1 MLARRPT
8 RLGTSPAAGLLTM
21 QYSPQLSAE
30 ANAARA
36 LVRRVVVI
44 GYHLVLWFFAFQLAL
59 ALRFE
64 GDVPRPWNT
73 RRWPVLAILIGLRL
87 VTFYRA
93 GLFHGLWRYAGMPEL
108 KNLAWA
114 STLPSLLVFALG
126 MSVNSFRM
134 PLGTYLGEWL
144 AAIVLGGGSRFV
156 IRILRERSAR
166 TGKRRADGLRTLIVG
181 AGDAGDSLLRDMQR
195 APDSKWIIEGFLDD
209 NLGKTGAMVRDIR
222 ILGPADEATLSRLI
236 PDLDIKLVVLAIP
249 TADGARLR
257 QIVAVC
263 RKFGVQTKTMPSLAD
278 RIEGQLPLAA
288 LREIAIEDL
297 LRRAPVQLD
306 THQVGEFLEG
316 RTILVTGAAGS
327 IGSELAR
334 QVLRFGPGR
343 LLLFDHNENGLF
355 HVERELR
362 ALHPEAQISALIG
375 DMTDRLRVE
384 AVFRTHR
391 PAVVFHAAAHKHV
404 PMMEFNPGEAV
415 KNNVFGT
422 QLVADAAHDFG
433 ARAFVMVSTDK
444 AVNPT
449 SIMGATKRIAEMI
462 IQARAGTSP
471 TRYVAVRFGN
481 VLGSAGS
488 VVPIFREQ
496 IAKGGPVKVTHPE
509 MRRYFMTIPE
519 AAQLVLQAGALG
531 NGGEIFV
538 LDMGEPVKIID
549 LARDLI
555 ELSGLRPD
563 IDINIEFT
571 GTRPGEKLF
580 EELLHNEETFDTT
593 PHPKI
598 VVGRF
603 LPTPAEIVNKD
614 LATLRAV
621 AVAGDDDAIRRV
633 ISHMVPEATLTMG
646 TSDPPPSSGAHKAAE
661 LTDSVE
667 AQLAPPSLAGVQH
680 A

>member
-1 MLARRPT
+1 MR
-8 RLGTSPAAGLLTM
+8 TSPPIHSRGTLRVGLLTM
-21 QYSPQLSAE
+21 QYSPQISAE
-30 ANAARA
+30 ANANRA
-36 LVRRVVVI
+36 LVRRIVVI
-44 GYHLVLWFFAFQLAL
+44 GYHTLLWALAFHLGL
-59 ALRFE
+59 ALRFD
-64 GDVPRPWNT
+64 GYIPSPWNT
-73 RRWPVLAILIGLRL
+73 RRWPILAILIGLRL
-87 VTFYRA
+87 LAFYKS

-108 KNLAWA
+108 KSLAWA
-114 STLPSLLVFALG
+114 STLPTLFIITLGAAVPSL
-126 MSVNSFRM
+126 RM
-134 PLGTYLGEWL
+134 PRGTYLGEWL
-144 AAIVLGGGSRFV
+144 ASIVLVGGSRFV
-156 IRILRERSAR
+156 IRIFRERRSG
-166 TGKRRADGLRTLIVG
+166 GKTRADALRTLIVG

-195 APDSKWIIEGFLDD
+195 HPDGKWVVEGFLDD
-209 NLGKTGAMVRDIR
+209 NLGKTGSLVRDIR

-249 TADGARLR
+249 AADGTRLR
-257 QIVAVC
+257 QIVDIC
-263 RKFGVQTKTMPSLAD
+263 RKFKVQTKTMPSLAA
-278 RIEGQLPLAA
+278 RIDELPVAA

-306 THQVGEFLEG
+306 TEQVGDFLEG

-362 ALHPEAQISALIG
+362 ALFPEAQINALIG

-384 AVFRTHR
+384 AVFRTFR

-404 PMMEFNPGEAV
+404 PMMEFNPAEAV

-496 IAKGGPVKVTHPE
+496 IARGGPVQVTHPE

-531 NGGEIFV
+531 KGGEIFV
-538 LDMGEPVKIID
+538 LDMGDPVKIVD

-563 IDINIEFT
+563 IDIQIEFT

-603 LPTPAEIVNKD
+603 HSTPAEIVNKG

-621 AVAGDDDAIRRV
+621 ALAGDEDAIRRI
-633 ISHMVPEATLTMG
+633 ISHMVPEAKLTMTG
-646 TSDPPPSSGAHKAAE
+646 TLPPTSSGTFKAPE
-661 LTDSVE
+661 LAGETEPAV
-667 AQLAPPSLAGVQH
+667 APSLVGVQH

>member
-1 MLARRPT
+1 
-8 RLGTSPAAGLLTM
+8 M
-21 QYSPQLSAE
+21 QYSPQMSAE
-30 ANAARA
+30 ANATRA
-36 LVRRVVVI
+36 LVRRIVVI
-44 GYHLVLWFFAFQLAL
+44 GYHLVLWAFAFQLAM

-64 GDVPRPWNT
+64 GDVPRPWSS
-73 RRWPVLAILIGLRL
+73 RRWPVLGILIALRL

-114 STLPSLLVFALG
+114 STFPTLLIFTLG
-126 MSVNSFRM
+126 MGADGFRM

-144 AAIVLGGGSRFV
+144 ASIVLVGGSRFA
-156 IRILRERSAR
+156 IRIFREYSTS
-166 TGKRRADGLRTLIVG
+166 TGGKPRPDALRTLIVG

-195 APDSKWIIEGFLDD
+195 APGSKWIIEGFLDD

-222 ILGPADEATLSRLI
+222 ILGPADESTLSRLI

-257 QIVAVC
+257 QIVELC
-263 RKFGVQTKTMPSLAD
+263 RKFGVQTKTIPSLAD
-278 RIEGQLPLAA
+278 RIDGQLPLAA

-362 ALHPEAQISALIG
+362 ALFPEAQINALIG

-384 AVFRTHR
+384 SVFRTHR

-538 LDMGEPVKIID
+538 LDMGEPVKIVD

-563 IDINIEFT
+563 IDIDIEFT

-603 LPTPAEIVNKD
+603 QPTPAEIVNKD

-621 AVAGDDDAIRRV
+621 AIAGDDEGIRRV

-646 TSDPPPSSGAHKAAE
+646 SSVPPPSSRSFKTPEHIEGA
-661 LTDSVE
+661 E
-667 AQLAPPSLAGVQH
+667 AQHSPPLAGVQH

>member
-1 MLARRPT
+1 MI
-8 RLGTSPAAGLLTM
+8 
-21 QYSPQLSAE
+21 
-30 ANAARA
+30 
-36 LVRRVVVI
+36 RRVVVI
-44 GYHLVLWFFAFQLAL
+44 GYHLVLWAFAFQLAMT
-59 ALRFE
+59 LRFDGE
-64 GDVPRPWNT
+64 VPPPWNS
-73 RRWPVLAILIGLRL
+73 RRWLVLGILVALRL
-87 VTFYRA
+87 VAFYWT

-108 KNLAWA
+108 KSLATA
-114 STLPSLLVFALG
+114 STLPTLVIFGLG
-126 MSVNSFRM
+126 MLTDALRM
-134 PLGTYLGEWL
+134 PRTTYLGEWL
-144 AAIVLGGGSRFV
+144 ASIVLVGGSRFV
-156 IRILRERSAR
+156 IRIIRERHVGGS
-166 TGKRRADGLRTLIVG
+166 RRPDALPTLIVG
-181 AGDAGDSLLRDMQR
+181 AGDAGESILRDLQR
-195 APDSKWIIEGFLDD
+195 TPDSKWAVQGFLDD
-209 NLGKTGAMVRDIR
+209 NIGKTGALVRDIR
-222 ILGPADEATLSRLI
+222 VLGTADEATLSRLI

-249 TADGARLR
+249 AADGSRLR
-257 QIVAVC
+257 QIVDVC

-278 RIEGQLPLAA
+278 RIEGQLPLAT

-306 THQVGEFLEG
+306 TEQVGEFLEG

-362 ALHPEAQISALIG
+362 ALFPDAQINALIG

-384 AVFRTHR
+384 AVFRKYR

-404 PMMEFNPGEAV
+404 PMMEFNPAEAV

-496 IAKGGPVKVTHPE
+496 IARGGPVTITHPE

-519 AAQLVLQAGALG
+519 ATQLVLQAGALG
-531 NGGEIFV
+531 KGGEIFV
-538 LDMGEPVKIID
+538 LDMGDPVKIVD

-555 ELSGLRPD
+555 QLSGLRPEVD
-563 IDINIEFT
+563 IAIEFT
-571 GTRPGEKLF
+571 GMRPGEKLF

-603 LPTPAEIVNKD
+603 QPTPAEIVNEG
-614 LATLRAV
+614 LSSLRAV
-621 AVAGDDDAIRRV
+621 ALAGEEEALRR
-633 ISHMVPEATLTMG
+633 IIARMVPEAKLTMAG
-646 TSDPPPSSGAHKAAE
+646 TPPSGGPTAPRPTAEEALEAHQPLE
-661 LTDSVE
+661 QGE
-667 AQLAPPSLAGVQH
+667 ASLRPSLVSVQP

>member
-1 MLARRPT
+1 
-8 RLGTSPAAGLLTM
+8 M
-21 QYSPQLSAE
+21 QYSPQISAE
-30 ANAARA
+30 ANANRA
-36 LVRRVVVI
+36 LVRRIVVI
-44 GYHLVLWFFAFQLAL
+44 GYHIVLWVFAFQLAMT
-59 ALRFE
+59 LRFD
-64 GDVPRPWNT
+64 GDVPNPWNT
-73 RRWPVLAILIGLRL
+73 RRWTVLAILIGFRL
-87 VTFYRA
+87 LTFYKS

-108 KNLAWA
+108 KSLAWA
-114 STLPSLLVFALG
+114 STLPTFVVFALG
-126 MSVNSFRM
+126 MGMDTFRL
-134 PLGTYLGEWL
+134 PRTTYLGEWL
-144 AAIVLGGGSRFV
+144 ASIVLVGGSRFV
-156 IRILRERSAR
+156 IRIFREQRAGNGR
-166 TGKRRADGLRTLIVG
+166 PRADALRTLIVG

-195 APDSKWIIEGFLDD
+195 APDNKWAVEGFLDD
-209 NLGKTGAMVRDIR
+209 NLGKTGSMVRDIR

-257 QIVAVC
+257 QIVDIC
-263 RKFGVQTKTMPSLAD
+263 RKFKVQTKTMPSLAD

-306 THQVGEFLEG
+306 TEQVGEFLEG

-355 HVERELR
+355 HIERELR
-362 ALHPEAQISALIG
+362 ATFPDAEINALIG

-384 AVFRTHR
+384 AVFRTFR

-404 PMMEFNPGEAV
+404 PMMEFNPAEAV

-496 IAKGGPVKVTHPE
+496 IAKGGPLKVTHPE
-509 MRRYFMTIPE
+509 MTRYFMTIPE

-531 NGGEIFV
+531 KGGEIFV
-538 LDMGEPVKIID
+538 LDMGEPVKIVD

-563 IDINIEFT
+563 LDIQIEFT

-603 LPTPAEIVNKD
+603 HSTPAEIVNKG

-621 AVAGDDDAIRRV
+621 ALAGEDEAIRRI
-633 ISHMVPEATLTMG
+633 ISHMVPEAKLTMTSALPAFTSG
-646 TSDPPPSSGAHKAAE
+646 TFKTPE
-661 LTDSVE
+661 LPVE
-667 AQLAPPSLAGVQH
+667 TESARTPALAGIQH

>member
-1 MLARRPT
+1 V
-8 RLGTSPAAGLLTM
+8 GNLTM
-21 QYSPQLSAE
+21 QYSPQISAE
-30 ANAARA
+30 ANANRARA
-36 LVRRVVVI
+36 RRVVVI
-44 GYHLVLWFFAFQLAL
+44 GYHVLLWAFAFQLAMS
-59 ALRFE
+59 LRFE
-64 GDVPRPWNT
+64 GDVPSPWNA

-87 VTFYRA
+87 LTFYKT

-108 KNLAWA
+108 KSLAWA
-114 STLPSLLVFALG
+114 STLPTLVVFALG
-126 MSVNSFRM
+126 MGVDAFRM
-134 PLGTYLGEWL
+134 PRTTYLGEWL
-144 AAIVLGGGSRFV
+144 ASIVLVGGSRFV
-156 IRILRERSAR
+156 IRIFRERRSGAAR
-166 TGKRRADGLRTLIVG
+166 PDALRTLIVG

-195 APDSKWIIEGFLDD
+195 APNSKWVVEGFLDD

-257 QIVAVC
+257 QIVDVC
-263 RKFGVQTKTMPSLAD
+263 RKFKVQTKTMPSLAD

-306 THQVGEFLEG
+306 TEQVGDFLEG

-355 HVERELR
+355 HIERELR
-362 ALHPEAQISALIG
+362 AAFPDAQINALIG

-384 AVFRTHR
+384 AVFRTFR

-404 PMMEFNPGEAV
+404 PMMEFNPAEAV

-496 IAKGGPVKVTHPE
+496 IARGGPVTVTHAE
-509 MRRYFMTIPE
+509 MTRYFMTIPE

-531 NGGEIFV
+531 KGGEIFV
-538 LDMGEPVKIID
+538 LDMGAPVKIVD

-563 IDINIEFT
+563 VDIQIEFT

-603 LPTPAEIVNKD
+603 QPTPAEIVNKG

-621 AVAGDDDAIRRV
+621 ALAGEDEAIRRI
-633 ISHMVPEATLTMG
+633 ISHMVPEAKLTMSG
-646 TSDPPPSSGAHKAAE
+646 ALPPFSSGTFKAPEPSAE
-661 LTDSVE
+661 TES
-667 AQLAPPSLAGVQH
+667 ARSPSLAGVQH

>member
-1 MLARRPT
+1 MRRI
-8 RLGTSPAAGLLTM
+8 
-21 QYSPQLSAE
+21 
-30 ANAARA
+30 
-36 LVRRVVVI
+36 VVI
-44 GYHLVLWFFAFQLAL
+44 GYHLLLWAFAFQLAM
-59 ALRFE
+59 ALRFD
-64 GDVPRPWNT
+64 GDVPHPWNS
-73 RRWPVLAILIGLRL
+73 RRWPVLGIL
-87 VTFYRA
+87 VTLRVVAFYRS

-108 KNLAWA
+108 KSLALA
-114 STLPSLLVFALG
+114 STLPTLAVFSLGL
-126 MSVNSFRM
+126 MTNSLRM
-134 PLGTYLGEWL
+134 PRTTYLGEWL
-144 AAIVLGGGSRFV
+144 ASIVLVGGSRFV
-156 IRILRERSAR
+156 IRILRERR
-166 TGKRRADGLRTLIVG
+166 TGGGTRRAGALRTLIVG

-195 APDSKWIIEGFLDD
+195 TPDSKWAIEGFLDD
-209 NLGKTGAMVRDIR
+209 NHGKTGALVRDIR
-222 ILGPADEATLSRLI
+222 VLGPADEATLSRLI

-257 QIVAVC
+257 QIVEIC

-278 RIEGQLPLAA
+278 RIEGQLPLAT

-306 THQVGEFLEG
+306 TEQVGDFLAG

-362 ALHPEAQISALIG
+362 ALFPDAQMNALIG

-384 AVFRTHR
+384 SIFRTFR

-404 PMMEFNPGEAV
+404 PMMEFNPAEAV

-496 IAKGGPVKVTHPE
+496 IARGGPVTVTHPE

-531 NGGEIFV
+531 KGGEIFV
-538 LDMGEPVKIID
+538 LDMGDPVKIVD

-563 IDINIEFT
+563 VDVHIEFT
-571 GTRPGEKLF
+571 GMRPGEKLF
-580 EELLHNEETFDTT
+580 EELLHNEETFDAT

-603 LPTPAEIVNKD
+603 QRTPAEIVNKG
-614 LATLRAV
+614 LGSLRAV
-621 AVAGDDDAIRRV
+621 ALTGDEEALRR
-633 ISHMVPEATLTMG
+633 IIAHMVPEAKLTMA
-646 TSDPPPSSGAHKAAE
+646 SAPPESGPPAPKLPVGEALESLPAVDDHQ
-661 LTDSVE
+661 E
-667 AQLAPPSLAGVQH
+667 AQQRPSLVSAQP

>member
-1 MLARRPT
+1 
-8 RLGTSPAAGLLTM
+8 M
-21 QYSPQLSAE
+21 QYSPQMSAE
-30 ANAARA
+30 ANATRA
-36 LVRRVVVI
+36 LVRRIVVI
-44 GYHLVLWFFAFQLAL
+44 GYHLLLWVFAFQLAM

-64 GDVPRPWNT
+64 GDVPRPWSS
-73 RRWPVLAILIGLRL
+73 RRWPVLGILIAIRL

-114 STLPSLLVFALG
+114 STLPTLLVFALG
-126 MSVNSFRM
+126 MGVDGFRM
-134 PLGTYLGEWL
+134 PRGTYLGEWL
-144 AAIVLGGGSRFV
+144 ASIVLVGGSRFV
-156 IRILRERSAR
+156 IRIFREHSTS
-166 TGKRRADGLRTLIVG
+166 TGGKSRPDALRTLIVG

-222 ILGPADEATLSRLI
+222 ILGPADESTLSRLI

-257 QIVAVC
+257 QIVEVC
-263 RKFGVQTKTMPSLAD
+263 RRFGVQTKTMPSLAD

-362 ALHPEAQISALIG
+362 ALFPEAQINALIG

-538 LDMGEPVKIID
+538 LDMGEPVKIVD

-563 IDINIEFT
+563 IDIDIEFT

-603 LPTPAEIVNKD
+603 QPTPAEIVNKD

-621 AVAGDDDAIRRV
+621 AIAGDDEGIRRV
-633 ISHMVPEATLTMG
+633 ISQMVPEATLTMN
-646 TSDPPPSSGAHKAAE
+646 SSAPPPSSGSLKAPEHIEGA
-661 LTDSVE
+661 E
-667 AQLAPPSLAGVQH
+667 AQHSPSRAGVQL

>member
-1 MLARRPT
+1 
-8 RLGTSPAAGLLTM
+8 M
-21 QYSPQLSAE
+21 QYSPQMSAE
-30 ANAARA
+30 ANATRA
-36 LVRRVVVI
+36 LVRRIVVI
-44 GYHLVLWFFAFQLAL
+44 GYHLLLWVFAFQLAM

-64 GDVPRPWNT
+64 GDVPRPWST
-73 RRWPVLAILIGLRL
+73 RRWPVLAILIAIRL
-87 VTFYRA
+87 VAFYRA

-108 KNLAWA
+108 KKLAWA
-114 STLPSLLVFALG
+114 STYPTLLVLALG
-126 MSVNSFRM
+126 MAMDGFRM
-134 PLGTYLGEWL
+134 PRGTYLGEWL
-144 AAIVLGGGSRFV
+144 ASIVLVGGSRFV
-156 IRILRERSAR
+156 IRIYREHSTS
-166 TGKRRADGLRTLIVG
+166 TGGKPRLDAIRTLIVG

-195 APDSKWIIEGFLDD
+195 APESRWIIEGFLDD

-257 QIVAVC
+257 QIVEIC

-306 THQVGEFLEG
+306 TEQVGEFLEG

-362 ALHPEAQISALIG
+362 ALFPEAQINALIG

-538 LDMGEPVKIID
+538 LDMGEPVKIVD

-555 ELSGLRPD
+555 QLSGLRPD
-563 IDINIEFT
+563 IDIDIEFT

-580 EELLHNEETFDTT
+580 EELLHNEETFDRT

-603 LPTPAEIVNKD
+603 QPTPSEIVNKD

-621 AVAGDDDAIRRV
+621 AVSGDEEGIRRV
-633 ISHMVPEATLTMG
+633 ISHMVPEATLTM
-646 TSDPPPSSGAHKAAE
+646 SSSAPPPSNGQHKAPEHLDGAE
-661 LTDSVE
+661 SQHSAALG
-667 AQLAPPSLAGVQH
+667 AQLA
-680 A
+680 

>member
-1 MLARRPT
+1 M
-8 RLGTSPAAGLLTM
+8 
-21 QYSPQLSAE
+21 SAE
-30 ANAARA
+30 ANATRA
-36 LVRRVVVI
+36 LMRRVVVI
-44 GYHLVLWFFAFQLAL
+44 GYHLLLWVFAFQLAM

-64 GDVPRPWNT
+64 GDVPRPWST
-73 RRWPVLAILIGLRL
+73 RRWPVLAILIAIRF
-87 VTFYRA
+87 VAFYRA

-108 KNLAWA
+108 KKLAWA
-114 STLPSLLVFALG
+114 STFPTLLVFALG
-126 MSVNSFRM
+126 MAVDGFRM
-134 PLGTYLGEWL
+134 PRGTYLGEWL
-144 AAIVLGGGSRFV
+144 ASIVLVGGSRFV
-156 IRILRERSAR
+156 IRIFREHSTS
-166 TGKRRADGLRTLIVG
+166 TGGKPRPDALRTLIVG

-257 QIVAVC
+257 QIVEVC
-263 RKFGVQTKTMPSLAD
+263 RKFGVQTKTMPSLAN
-278 RIEGQLPLAA
+278 RIDGQLPLAA

-306 THQVGEFLEG
+306 TDQVGEFLEG

-362 ALHPEAQISALIG
+362 ALFPEAQINALIG

-415 KNNVFGT
+415 KNSVFGT

-538 LDMGEPVKIID
+538 LDMGEPVKIVD

-563 IDINIEFT
+563 IDIDIEFT

-603 LPTPAEIVNKD
+603 QATPSEIVNKD

-621 AVAGDDDAIRRV
+621 AVAGDDQAIRRV
-633 ISHMVPEATLTMG
+633 ISHMVPEATLTMSG
-646 TSDPPPSSGAHKAAE
+646 SAPPPSSGSLKTPEHLEGA
-661 LTDSVE
+661 E
-667 AQLAPPSLAGVQH
+667 AQHSSSLAGVQL

>member
-1 MLARRPT
+1 
-8 RLGTSPAAGLLTM
+8 M
-21 QYSPQLSAE
+21 QYSPQISAE
-30 ANAARA
+30 ANATRA

-44 GYHLVLWFFAFQLAL
+44 GYHLVLWAFAFQLAMS
-59 ALRFE
+59 LRFE
-64 GDVPRPWNT
+64 GDVPSPWNQ

-87 VTFYRA
+87 LAFYKA

-108 KNLAWA
+108 KSLAWA
-114 STLPSLLVFALG
+114 STLPTAFVFALG
-126 MSVNSFRM
+126 MGFGSFRM
-134 PLGTYLGEWL
+134 PRTTYLGEWL
-144 AAIVLGGGSRFV
+144 ASIVLVGGSRFV
-156 IRILRERSAR
+156 IRIFRERR
-166 TGKRRADGLRTLIVG
+166 TGGRPRADALRTLIVG

-195 APDSKWIIEGFLDD
+195 APDSKWAVEGFLDD

-257 QIVAVC
+257 QIVETC
-263 RKFGVQTKTMPSLAD
+263 RKFKVQTKTMPSLAD
-278 RIEGQLPLAA
+278 RIEGQLPLTA

-306 THQVGEFLEG
+306 TEQVGDFLEG

-355 HVERELR
+355 HIERELR
-362 ALHPEAQISALIG
+362 ALFPEAEINALIG

-384 AVFRTHR
+384 AVFRTFR

-404 PMMEFNPGEAV
+404 PMMEFNPAEAV

-496 IAKGGPVKVTHPE
+496 IARGGPVKVTHPE
-509 MRRYFMTIPE
+509 MQRYFMTIPE

-531 NGGEIFV
+531 KGGEIFV
-538 LDMGEPVKIID
+538 LDMGDPVKIVD

-563 IDINIEFT
+563 VDIQIEFT
-571 GTRPGEKLF
+571 GMRPGEKLF

-603 LPTPAEIVNKD
+603 HETPAEIVNKG

-621 AVAGDDDAIRRV
+621 ALAGDEEAIRRI
-633 ISHMVPEATLTMG
+633 ISHMVPEAKLTTTAG
-646 TSDPPPSSGAHKAAE
+646 
-661 LTDSVE
+661 VV
-667 AQLAPPSLAGVQH
+667 LAPISSTSLKALNLPDEATSALAPALAAGVQH

>member
-1 MLARRPT
+1 
-8 RLGTSPAAGLLTM
+8 M
-21 QYSPQLSAE
+21 QYSPHMSAE
-30 ANAARA
+30 ANATRA
-36 LVRRVVVI
+36 LVRRIVVI
-44 GYHLVLWFFAFQLAL
+44 GYHLLLWAFAFQLAM
-59 ALRFE
+59 ALRFD
-64 GDVPRPWNT
+64 GDVPPPWSS
-73 RRWPVLAILIGLRL
+73 RRWPVLALLVTLRL
-87 VTFYRA
+87 VAFYRS

-108 KNLAWA
+108 KSLAFA
-114 STLPSLLVFALG
+114 STLPTLVVFALG
-126 MSVNSFRM
+126 LMTDTLRM
-134 PLGTYLGEWL
+134 PRTTYLGEWL
-144 AAIVLGGGSRFV
+144 ASIVLVGGSRFV
-156 IRILRERSAR
+156 IRIFRERGSSS
-166 TGKRRADGLRTLIVG
+166 KLRADALRTLIVG
-181 AGDAGDSLLRDMQR
+181 AGDAGESLLRDMQR
-195 APDSKWIIEGFLDD
+195 HPDSKWAIEGFLDD
-209 NLGKTGAMVRDIR
+209 NYRKTGALVRDIR
-222 ILGPADEATLSRLI
+222 VLGPANEATLSRLI
-236 PDLDIKLVVLAIP
+236 PDLDIQLVVVAIP
-249 TADGARLR
+249 SADGARLR
-257 QIVAVC
+257 QIVDVC

-278 RIEGQLPLAA
+278 RIEGQLPLAT

-306 THQVGEFLEG
+306 TLQVGEFLAG

-362 ALHPEAQISALIG
+362 ALFPDAAINALIG

-384 AVFRTHR
+384 AVFRTFR

-404 PMMEFNPGEAV
+404 PMMELNPAEAV

-496 IAKGGPVKVTHPE
+496 IAKGGPVTITHPE

-531 NGGEIFV
+531 RGGEIFV
-538 LDMGEPVKIID
+538 LDMGEPVKIVD

-555 ELSGLRPD
+555 ELSGLRPGVD
-563 IDINIEFT
+563 VHIEFT
-571 GTRPGEKLF
+571 GMRPGEKLF

-603 LPTPAEIVNKD
+603 QRTPAEIVHKD
-614 LATLRAV
+614 LDRLRAV
-621 AVAGDDDAIRRV
+621 ALTGEEAALRR
-633 ISHMVPEATLTMG
+633 IIAHMVPEAKLTM
-646 TSDPPPSSGAHKAAE
+646 PSSNPPQEGPPAPKLTSGEAAE
-661 LTDSVE
+661 SLPSASDQEVL
-667 AQLAPPSLAGVQH
+667 QRPSLVNVQI

>member
-1 MLARRPT
+1 
-8 RLGTSPAAGLLTM
+8 M
-21 QYSPQLSAE
+21 QYSPQISAE
-30 ANAARA
+30 ANASRA
-36 LVRRVVVI
+36 LLRRIVVI
-44 GYHLVLWFFAFQLAL
+44 GYHILLWGFAFQLAMS
-59 ALRFE
+59 LRFD
-64 GDVPRPWNT
+64 GDVPHPWDV
-73 RRWPVLAILIGLRL
+73 RRWPVLGILVGLRL
-87 VTFYRA
+87 LGFYKT

-108 KNLAWA
+108 KSLVWA
-114 STLPSLLVFALG
+114 STLPSLVVFALG
-126 MSVNSFRM
+126 MGFDSFRM
-134 PLGTYLGEWL
+134 PRTTYLGEWL
-144 AAIVLGGGSRFV
+144 ASIVLVGGSRFV
-156 IRILRERSAR
+156 IRIFRERR
-166 TGKRRADGLRTLIVG
+166 IGGKRRADALNTLIVG

-195 APDSKWIIEGFLDD
+195 APDNKWAVEGFLDD
-209 NLGKTGAMVRDIR
+209 NLAKRGAMVRDIR

-249 TADGARLR
+249 AADGTRLR
-257 QIVAVC
+257 QIVDIC
-263 RKFGVQTKTMPSLAD
+263 RKFKVQTKTIPSLSD
-278 RIEGQLPLAA
+278 RIEGQLPLNA

-306 THQVGEFLEG
+306 TEQVGEFLEG

-355 HVERELR
+355 HIERELR
-362 ALHPEAQISALIG
+362 ALFPEAEISALIG

-384 AVFRTHR
+384 AVFRTFR

-404 PMMEFNPGEAV
+404 PMMEWNPAEAV

-422 QLVADAAHDFG
+422 QTVADAAHDFG

-481 VLGSAGS
+481 VLGSAGG

-531 NGGEIFV
+531 KGGEIFV
-538 LDMGEPVKIID
+538 LDMGDPVKIVD

-563 IDINIEFT
+563 VDVQIEFT
-571 GTRPGEKLF
+571 GMRPGEKLF

-603 LPTPAEIVNKD
+603 HATPAEIVNKA
-614 LATLRAV
+614 LASLRTV
-621 AVAGDDDAIRRV
+621 ALAGDEESIRRI
-633 ISHMVPEATLTMG
+633 ISHMVPEAKLLTTAGAPLLPLSSNSLKAFNLPEEAPATL
-646 TSDPPPSSGAHKAAE
+646 SPS
-661 LTDSVE
+661 
-667 AQLAPPSLAGVQH
+667 PSLTGVQH